1 MSMSQIEMTLLYT
14 YMCVCVSEN
23 KFQNTQLP
31 QHSQFK
37 EVNERGKYLCALRH
51 KHFMSLKL
59 TYSRTFDIVQDSSV
73 YCACTTYPERR
84 IKPYILCHKRLSGKV
99 LRICLDPC

>member
-1 MSMSQIEMTLLYT
+1 MYIYI
-14 YMCVCVSEN
+14 YVSES
-23 KFQNTQLP
+23 KFQNTWLS

-37 EVNERGKYLCALRH
+37 EVNRRGKYSCALRH

-73 YCACTTYPERR
+73 YCVCTTYPETR
-84 IKPYILCHKRLSGKV
+84 IKPYILCHNRLSGKV
-99 LRICLDPC
+99 LGICLDPC